1 MMLEVLGQADDATA
15 FSVAYMKEEPERE
28 RKRWGGGNM
37 HEKRDQCLLSEHNIA
52 HANQL
57 AY

>member
-1 MMLEVLGQADDATA
+1 MGQANDATA

-28 RKRWGGGNM
+28 RKRWEGGRGGGGNM